1 MLAKSSTLN
10 RRVVGGLIA
19 LWFVVCNLFNISSKT
34 LSNSH
39 ALPSAFWNA
48 YLTTTAQLAFT
59 SCIGLGVLCWQHSPA
74 KVAVKFREPLR
85 RTAVPGVALAMA
97 NLAMHWALTRTS
109 VGMFQTAKSAS
120 PFFTAFACHFLLQR
134 RYTTNTY
141 LSLLPIVIGLGFASV
156 TDLEFEPWGTL
167 ACFFSA
173 MCQVCVNLL
182 LKSVLETCLVDA
194 AAAAATTTPSATAP
208 LEPKRQLFAYE
219 LQSLVC
225 LCGLLTLV
233 VLGLAAA
240 LFSPSPMA
248 GDVTWTPAD
257 LGNSLDQFLLLNVV
271 LYASESGLAYA
282 VNARLSRLPY
292 AVVDAVRRLSIVLVS
307 NFFFHFHRELDANRS
322 LNLLAVL
329 AVATGAVI
337 FAFVVQE
344 ESSPLPRASV

>member
-1 MLAKSSTLN
+1 MLTKSTPN
-10 RRVVGGLIA
+10 RRMVGGLVA

-59 SCIGLGVLCWQHSPA
+59 SLMGLGVLSWQHSPG
-74 KVAVKFREPLR
+74 KLLTKFREPLR
-85 RTAVPGVALAMA
+85 RTVVPGVALAMA

-120 PFFTAFACHFLLQR
+120 PFFTAFACHFLLHR

-194 AAAAATTTPSATAP
+194 ATATPS
-208 LEPKRQLFAYE
+208 EPKRQLFAYE
-219 LQSLVC
+219 LQGLVC
-225 LCGLLTLV
+225 LCGLFTLV
-233 VLGLAAA
+233 ALGLTAA
-240 LFSPSPMA
+240 LFSSPLPVA
-248 GDVTWTPAD
+248 VIGAEDKGGKWTHAIR
-257 LGNSLDQFLLLNVV
+257 NSFNEFLLLNVA
-271 LYASESGLAYA
+271 LYASESVLAYA

-344 ESSPLPRASV
+344 ENAPRHAAASV